1 MINEKE
7 IPKISEA
14 RKKLLSSY
22 ADAAACLYGVLS
34 VEEFVGV
41 FNYYEEEKTDKNEA
55 FWALLQYEEE
65 NEFTVEYNIYENF
78 VVGPTIHPGDFED
91 DLDELHDIRQQQNGK
106 PRYLPSRKEA
116 FLKFSDSCIID
127 PEKPYTDLKL
137 YIIKNKLID
146 PLENKRIDD
155 NLLTLHELIQD
166 RVEPAGLLQYF
177 INMDYKLQVKNMD
190 IMNEFLHML
199 MEVYNNT
206 RSFENNGFTPDELRK
221 VYEIERSE
229 EIVIHRPKKV
239 GRNEPCPC
247 GSGKKFKK
255 CCDFVDMNEAAQ
267 ITPEERKFFY
277 ETWYKLLD
285 YVNRKL
291 KVVNY
296 EFSLT
301 YLDIRDE
308 SQLMKIRDEMW
319 KNPHLISEFI
329 NVVDN
334 LTASEIELL
343 SAWEKHH
350 VKGKFMLIKHTAID
364 SILMC
369 LEDDSLAKM
378 YAVKGLTNSIAGM
391 VRRKLPIMLETTLLP
406 FKDVIV
412 YDSFMAL
419 NQIEFDSTTAK
430 LAEQQYVEA
439 EKEHR
444 IIIKF

>member
-1 MINEKE
+1 MINDKE
-7 IPKISEA
+7 ILKISEE
-14 RKKLLSSY
+14 REKLLSSY

-55 FWALLQYEEE
+55 LWALLQYEEE
-65 NEFTVEYNIYENF
+65 NELTVEYNIYENF
-78 VVGPTIHPGDFED
+78 IVGPTIHPGDFED

-116 FLKFSDSCIID
+116 FLKFSDSCFVD
-127 PEKPYTDLKL
+127 PKKPYTDLKL

-146 PLENKRIDD
+146 PLDNERIDD
-155 NLLTLHELIQD
+155 NLLTLHELIQE

-177 INMDYKLQVKNMD
+177 IDMDYNLQVKNMD

-199 MEVYNNT
+199 MEVYNKT
-206 RSFENNGFTPDELRK
+206 RSFENNGFTPDELQK

-229 EIVIHRPKKV
+229 EIAFHRPKKV
-239 GRNEPCPC
+239 NRNEPCPC

-255 CCDFVDMNEAAQ
+255 CCDFIDANEAAQ

-291 KVVNY
+291 KVVDY
-296 EFSLT
+296 EFSLS

-308 SQLMKIRDEMW
+308 SHLMRIRDEMW
-319 KNPHLISEFI
+319 KSPHLISEFI

-334 LTASEIELL
+334 LTTSEIELL

-369 LEDDSLAKM
+369 LEGDSLTKL
-378 YAVKGLTNSIAGM
+378 YAVKGMTSSIAGM

-412 YDSFMAL
+412 YDSFMAI
-419 NQIEFDSTTAK
+419 NKIEFDSSTAK
-430 LAEQQYVEA
+430 LTEQQYVKA
-439 EKEHR
+439 EKEHG
-444 IIIKF
+444 IITKF